1 MRRPSP
7 MISPIRMR
15 GLSDAYGS
23 WKMICILR
31 RISRIADP
39 DRDDSSRPSK
49 VMVPRVC
56 SLSRTRQRPRV
67 VLPQPDSPTRPTVS
81 PSSTS
86 RLTPSTALTCSRA
99 PPSSPVRTGKYFF
112 RSLISSSGILRNL
125 EAGDAMVCL
134 DLDQRRLR
142 LRTCGVGAHAT
153 VAEMAARRPIER
165 IRDHSRNRLQS
176 LLRSAAA
183 RHRIQQP
190 DRVGMHRAGED
201 DFWFRPFHDLA
212 GVHDRHLV
220 GAFRDDT
227 QIVRDEQD
235 RHAEPLL
242 ELADQLPYLRL
253 DRDVERG
260 RRFIGDE
267 ELGSAGERHRDH
279 DSLTLPAGKL
289 VRITSYPL
297 PGLGDLD
304 QAKHLDRALTCLA
317 SAGALMQPHGFRD
330 LIADGHDGVERG
342 HRLLEDHRDLVAAD
356 TPHLLPWEAG
366 EILST
371 IQDLSADDAAG
382 SLGEQLDDR
391 KCGHTLAAAGL
402 ADQPDRFA
410 ILDVE
415 GDAIDRAYLAV
426 AREERGAQILDPQE
440 RRHSEFRRYPIPV
453 AAPGARFILPG
464 GGSRARVVGSM
475 GPRE

>member
-49 VMVPRVC
+49 VMVPRVG
-56 SLSRTRQRPRV
+56 SMSRTRQRPRV

-142 LRTCGVGAHAT
+142 LRTGGVGAHAT

-165 IRDHSRNRLQS
+165 IGDHSRNRLQPF
-176 LLRSAAA
+176 LRGAAA

-201 DFWFRPFHDLA
+201 DFGFRPFHDLA

-242 ELADQLPYLRL
+242 ELADQLQYLRL

-304 QAKHLDRALTCLA
+304 QAKHLD
-317 SAGALMQPHGFRD
+317 
-330 LIADGHDGVERG
+330 
-342 HRLLEDHRDLVAAD
+342 
-356 TPHLLPWEAG
+356 PWEAG

-475 GPRE
+475 GP